1 MKRSNCLSTLALAVA
16 VPATG
21 HGCPYQ
27 NLMPEFA
34 SFVAATDDLA
44 PPARAA
50 AFVERFAVKHPD
62 FYREQ
67 TFGSRQELLE
77 RADRLFDR
85 QRAPK
90 YPDARPITLDDILA
104 SGRTITADYA
114 RIEETFRKAFP
125 DYRCDTPITFGVAL
139 YMFDGN
145 LASDSPGRPQMR
157 FGVDM
162 IALLHPARELP
173 AFVHH
178 ELFHIYHAQKI
189 GADMPSDAT
198 QPVSWALWSEGLAT
212 YVSWK
217 LNPTLTAPEVFWVPR
232 DMEAQLQPKLA
243 QAARL
248 MLADLDGHEG
258 YSRWF
263 EGGSNPPGLPVR
275 SGYYLGYLMAKQLD
289 RGDLAALARIPP
301 KQVEIEAR
309 TFLESLA
316 VSLIPPDN
324 ALQRAATPA
333 VPSSDG
339 SHAAAQRGR

>member
-1 MKRSNCLSTLALAVA
+1 MKLSSLLSILALAVA
-16 VPATG
+16 VPAMG
-21 HGCPYQ
+21 QVCPYQ
-27 NLMPEFA
+27 DLMPEFTA
-34 SFVAATDDLA
+34 FVAATEDLA
-44 PPARAA
+44 PPARTV
-50 AFVERFAVKHPD
+50 AFVERFASKHSD
-62 FYREQ
+62 FYSEQ
-67 TFGSRQELLE
+67 MFGSRQEMLE
-77 RADRLFDR
+77 RAGRLFDR

-90 YPDARPITLDDILA
+90 YPDTRPITLEDVLA

-125 DYRCDTPITFGVAL
+125 DYRCETPVTFGVAL

-145 LASDSPGRPQMR
+145 LASEIPAKPQMR

-162 IALLHPARELP
+162 ISLLHPARELP
-173 AFVHH
+173 AFFHH

-198 QPVSWALWSEGLAT
+198 QPVSWALWNEGLAT

-217 LNPTLTAPEVFWVPR
+217 LNPTLTAPEIFWVPR

-289 RGDLAALARIPP
+289 RGDLAALARMPP
-301 KQVEIEAR
+301 KQVEVEAR
-309 TFLESLA
+309 KFLESLA
-316 VSLIPPDN
+316 VDLIPADN
-324 ALQRAATPA
+324 ELERAVTPA

-339 SHAAAQRGR
+339 RRAAAQRER

>member
-1 MKRSNCLSTLALAVA
+1 
-16 VPATG
+16 
-21 HGCPYQ
+21 
-27 NLMPEFA
+27 MPEFS
-34 SFVAATDDLA
+34 SFVGATEDLA

-50 AFVERFAVKHPD
+50 AFVERFAAKHPD
-62 FYREQ
+62 FYSEQ
-67 TFGSRQELLE
+67 MFGSRRELLE

-90 YPDARPITLDDILA
+90 YPDARPITLDDVLA

-145 LASDSPGRPQMR
+145 LASDSSGKLQMR

-173 AFVHH
+173 AFIHH

-189 GADMPSDAT
+189 GADLPPDAT
-198 QPVSWALWSEGLAT
+198 QPVSWALWNEGLAT

-217 LNPTLTAPEVFWVPR
+217 LNPSLTAPEIFWVPR

-243 QAARL
+243 HAARL

-263 EGGSNPPGLPVR
+263 EGGSNPPGLPAR
-275 SGYYLGYLMAKQLD
+275 SGYYLGYLLAKQLD

-301 KQVEIEAR
+301 KQVASEAR
-309 TFLESLA
+309 KFLESLA
-316 VSLIPPDN
+316 VSPTPEHS
-324 ALQRAATPA
+324 ALDRAVIPA

-339 SHAAAQRGR
+339 RHDAAQRGR